1 MHVEIGDKIYVTDM
15 TGEYKIISIS
25 PVNTHIMDLILEQNG
40 IKYFV
45 KRRKFQLKKVSEYKD
60 THDWLR
66 YL

>member
-15 TGEYKIISIS
+15 AGEYKIISIS
-25 PVNTHIMDLILEQNG
+25 PIDIHNMDLILEQNG

-45 KRRKFQLKKVSEYKD
+45 KRRKFQLKKVSEYIE
-60 THDWLR
+60 TNDWLR